1 MGWKGRNSMNW
12 IWIALGTIALL
23 NAFMMWCMCVVAS
36 RADRQDEALF
46 REWQEQ
52 HGQEADA

>member
-1 MGWKGRNSMNW
+1 MNW
-12 IWIALGTIALL
+12 IWIALGAIALL
-23 NAFMMWCMCVVAS
+23 NAFIMWCMCVVAS